1 MLSYRKVKPER
12 RFFMESR
19 YLNEKISV
27 SVKALMCAQGLMLIG
42 ALIFVVVFA
51 YCYGS
56 KIARLEKSVQY
67 LEQRISSE
75 NGAAS
80 FSVYKK

>member
-1 MLSYRKVKPER
+1 
-12 RFFMESR
+12 MESR

-27 SVKALMCAQGLMLIG
+27 SVKALMCAQGLMFIG
-42 ALIFVVVFA
+42 ALIFVAVFA

-67 LEQRISSE
+67 LEQKVYSE
-75 NGAAS
+75 NGETSFAA
-80 FSVYKK
+80 YKK

>member
-1 MLSYRKVKPER
+1 
-12 RFFMESR
+12 MESR

>member
-1 MLSYRKVKPER
+1 
-12 RFFMESR
+12 MESR

-27 SVKALMCAQGLMLIG
+27 SVKALLCAQGLMLIG

-67 LEQRISSE
+67 LEQKVYSE
-75 NGAAS
+75 NVQPVLKA
-80 FSVYKK
+80 YNK